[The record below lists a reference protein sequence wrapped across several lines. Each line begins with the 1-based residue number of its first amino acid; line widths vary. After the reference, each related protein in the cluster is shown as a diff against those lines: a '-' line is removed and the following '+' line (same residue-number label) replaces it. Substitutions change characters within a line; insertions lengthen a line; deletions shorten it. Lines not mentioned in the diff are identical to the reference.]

1 MDNKGGIAPLICT
14 EIFSD
19 THDKPYLFTKPVAG
33 KWLHLSH
40 TQDDMPNISMKML
53 AKELQ
58 LSVST
63 VSKVFT
69 DSHEISEQTK
79 QKVLALARKL
89 NYVPNPYASSLR
101 KRKSKTI
108 AVVLPEVADSFF
120 SVAINGIE
128 SIAREKGYHVLIYLT
143 HEQLEREQA
152 ILTDFQSGRVDG
164 VLISVSNET
173 SDDQHIKEM
182 MQRGIPVVFFDRVC
196 EETATT
202 RITTND
208 KESGYLAT
216 QHLVEQGCKHIAYLT
231 ISESLSISQNR
242 LKGCKQAMAAHQ
254 LSFQD
259 QDLVLCTNDD
269 TQNIAIIKSLL
280 QRKDRPDGIIASVEK
295 LTASVY
301 LACKELKITIPTA
314 IKVISFS
321 NQSTAPILNPSLT
334 TITQPAFEMGKMAAA
349 VLFNSLKKSHD
360 RLKAETIVVPSVLVT
375 RESTKGIR

>member
-1 MDNKGGIAPLICT
+1 MA
-14 EIFSD
+14 
-19 THDKPYLFTKPVAG
+19 
-33 KWLHLSH
+33 
-40 TQDDMPNISMKML
+40 NISMKML
-53 AKELQ
+53 AKELR

-79 QKVLALARKL
+79 QKVLELARKL

-128 SIAREKGYHVLIYLT
+128 SVAREKGYHVLIYLT
-143 HEQLEREQA
+143 HERFDREQA

-173 SDDQHIKEM
+173 TNDVHISEM

-208 KESGYLAT
+208 QESGFLAAR
-216 QHLVEQGCKHIAYLT
+216 HLIEQGCKRIAYLT
-231 ISESLSISQNR
+231 ISERLSISRNR
-242 LKGCKQAMAAHQ
+242 LTGCQQALAAHN
-254 LSFQD
+254 LPFRE
-259 QDLVLCTNDD
+259 QDLVLCTDDD
-269 TQNIAIIKSLL
+269 TENYAIIQKLL
-280 QRKDRPDGIIASVEK
+280 QRKDRPDGIIASVE
-295 LTASVY
+295 
-301 LACKELKITIPTA
+301 
-314 IKVISFS
+314 
-321 NQSTAPILNPSLT
+321 N
-334 TITQPAFEMGKMAAA
+334 
-349 VLFNSLKKSHD
+349 
-360 RLKAETIVVPSVLVT
+360 
-375 RESTKGIR
+375 

>member
-1 MDNKGGIAPLICT
+1 MA
-14 EIFSD
+14 
-19 THDKPYLFTKPVAG
+19 
-33 KWLHLSH
+33 
-40 TQDDMPNISMKML
+40 NISMKML
-53 AKELQ
+53 AKELH

-79 QKVLALARKL
+79 QKVLELAKKL

-128 SIAREKGYHVLIYLT
+128 SVAREKGYHVLIYLT
-143 HEQLEREQA
+143 HERFDREQA

-173 SDDQHIKEM
+173 TDDVHINEM

-208 KESGYLAT
+208 QESGYLAAR
-216 QHLVEQGCKHIAYLT
+216 HLIEQGCQRIAYLT
-231 ISESLSISQNR
+231 IAERLSISRNR
-242 LKGCKQAMAAHQ
+242 LTGCKQALAAHN
-254 LSFQD
+254 LPFRD
-259 QDLVLCTNDD
+259 QDLVLCTDD
-269 TQNIAIIKSLL
+269 DAENFAIIQKLL
-280 QRKDRPDGIIASVEK
+280 QRNDSPDGIIASVEK
-295 LTASVY
+295 LTASIY
-301 LACKELKITIPTA
+301 LACKALKVAIPGDL
-314 IKVISFS
+314 KVISFS

-349 VLFNSLKKSHD
+349 VLFNSLKKSD
-360 RLKAETIVVPSVLVT
+360 TSLRSETIIVPSVLIP
-375 RESTKGIR
+375 RESTGR

>member
-1 MDNKGGIAPLICT
+1 
-14 EIFSD
+14 
-19 THDKPYLFTKPVAG
+19 
-33 KWLHLSH
+33 
-40 TQDDMPNISMKML
+40 MKML
-53 AKELQ
+53 AKELK

-79 QKVLALARKL
+79 QKVLALAKKL

-101 KRKSKTI
+101 KRQSKTI

-128 SIAREKGYHVLIYLT
+128 SVAREKGYHVLIYLT
-143 HEQLEREQA
+143 HERLEREQA

-173 SDDQHIKEM
+173 TSDGHITEM
-182 MQRGIPVVFFDRVC
+182 MQRGIPVVYFDRVC

-208 KESGYLAT
+208 KESGFLAA
-216 QHLVEQGCKHIAYLT
+216 QHLIEQGCKRIAYLT
-231 ISESLSISQNR
+231 ISKSLSISRNR
-242 LKGCKQAMAAHQ
+242 LMGCRQALAAHQ
-254 LSFQD
+254 LPFRES
-259 QDLVLCTNDD
+259 DLVLCTDD
-269 TQNIAIIKSLL
+269 EAENYAIIKALL
-280 QRKDRPDGIIASVEK
+280 EKKNGPDGIIASVEK
-295 LTASVY
+295 LTAAVY
-301 LACKELKITIPTA
+301 LACKELKVTIPG
-314 IKVISFS
+314 KVKVVSFS

-349 VLFNSLKKSHD
+349 VLFNSLKKSQLQ
-360 RLKAETIVVPSVLVT
+360 LKSETIVVPSVLIA
-375 RESTKGIR
+375 RESTTGKI

>member
-1 MDNKGGIAPLICT
+1 MA
-14 EIFSD
+14 
-19 THDKPYLFTKPVAG
+19 
-33 KWLHLSH
+33 
-40 TQDDMPNISMKML
+40 NISMKML
-53 AKELQ
+53 AKELR

-79 QKVLALARKL
+79 QKVLELAKKL

-128 SIAREKGYHVLIYLT
+128 SVAREKGYHVLIYLT
-143 HEQLEREQA
+143 HERFDREQA

-173 SDDQHIKEM
+173 THDEHISEM
-182 MQRGIPVVFFDRVC
+182 MQRDIPVVFFDRVC

-208 KESGYLAT
+208 RESGYLAA
-216 QHLVEQGCKHIAYLT
+216 QHLIEQGCKRIAYLT
-231 ISESLSISQNR
+231 ISERLSISKNR
-242 LKGCKQAMAAHQ
+242 LTGCQQALAAHH
-254 LSFQD
+254 FPFREE
-259 QDLVLCTNDD
+259 DLVVCTDD
-269 TQNIAIIKSLL
+269 ETENYAIIKKLL

-295 LTASVY
+295 LTAGIY
-301 LACKELKITIPTA
+301 LACKELKVAIPGNV
-314 IKVISFS
+314 KVISFS

-334 TITQPAFEMGKMAAA
+334 TVTQPAFEMGKMAAS
-349 VLFNSLKKSHD
+349 VLFNSLKKSD
-360 RLKAETIVVPSVLVT
+360 NPLKSETIIVPSVLIP
-375 RESTKGIR
+375 RESTGR

>member
-1 MDNKGGIAPLICT
+1 LA
-14 EIFSD
+14 
-19 THDKPYLFTKPVAG
+19 
-33 KWLHLSH
+33 H
-40 TQDDMPNISMKML
+40 TRIDMPNISMKLL
-53 AKELQ
+53 AKELG
-58 LSVST
+58 LSLST

-79 QKVLALARKL
+79 QKVLAMAKQL

-143 HEQLEREQA
+143 HELFDREQA
-152 ILTDFQSGRVDG
+152 ILADFQSGRVDG

-173 SDDQHIKEM
+173 TNDSHINEM

-208 KESGYLAT
+208 RESGRLAT
-216 QHLVEQGCKHIAYLT
+216 QHLLENGCKRIAFLT
-231 ISESLSISQNR
+231 ISESLSISKNR
-242 LKGCKQAMAAHQ
+242 LDGCRQALAAHR
-254 LSFQD
+254 LSFQEN
-259 QDLVLCTNDD
+259 DLVLCTDKDADNRE
-269 TQNIAIIKSLL
+269 IIKRLL

-295 LTASVY
+295 LTAGVY
-301 LACKELKITIPTA
+301 LACRDLKMAIPKDV
-314 IKVISFS
+314 KVISFS
-321 NQSTAPILNPSLT
+321 NQSTSPILNPSLT
-334 TITQPAFEMGKMAAA
+334 TITQPAFEMGKAAA
-349 VLFNSLKKSHD
+349 AALFNNLKKNNQQY
-360 RLKAETIVVPSVLVT
+360 KPETIVVPSVLVP
-375 RESTKGIR
+375 RESTTGVHQG

>member
-1 MDNKGGIAPLICT
+1 
-14 EIFSD
+14 
-19 THDKPYLFTKPVAG
+19 
-33 KWLHLSH
+33 
-40 TQDDMPNISMKML
+40 MPNISMKLL

-79 QKVLALARKL
+79 QKVLALAKKL

-120 SVAINGIE
+120 SMAINGIE

-143 HEQLEREQA
+143 HEQMEREQA
-152 ILTDFQSGRVDG
+152 ILSDFQSGRVDG
-164 VLISVSNET
+164 VLISISNET
-173 SDDQHIKEM
+173 TNDEHIIDM

-208 KESGYLAT
+208 RESGQLAA
-216 QHLVEQGCKHIAYLT
+216 QHLIDQGCRNIAYLT
-231 ISESLSISQNR
+231 ISGSLSISRNR
-242 LKGCKQAMAAHQ
+242 LAGVKQALTAHRTP
-254 LSFQD
+254 FNERN
-259 QDLVLCTNDD
+259 LVMCTDNEEE
-269 TQNIAIIKSLL
+269 NLRIIKELL

-295 LTASVY
+295 LTAAVY
-301 LACKELKITIPTA
+301 LACKELKIAIPGKL
-314 IKVISFS
+314 KVISFS
-321 NQSTAPILNPSLT
+321 NQTTAPILNPSLT
-334 TITQPAFEMGKMAAA
+334 TITQPAFAMGKLAAE
-349 VLFNSLKKSHD
+349 VLFNSLKKTNVT
-360 RLKAETIVVPSVLVT
+360 LKAETVVVPSALVV
-375 RESTKGIR
+375 RESTTGRDLG

>member
-1 MDNKGGIAPLICT
+1 
-14 EIFSD
+14 
-19 THDKPYLFTKPVAG
+19 
-33 KWLHLSH
+33 
-40 TQDDMPNISMKML
+40 ML
-53 AKELQ
+53 AKELR

-79 QKVLALARKL
+79 QKVLELAKKL

-128 SIAREKGYHVLIYLT
+128 SVAREKGYHVLIYLT
-143 HEQLEREQA
+143 HERLDREQA

-173 SDDQHIKEM
+173 TNDAHISDM

-208 KESGYLAT
+208 RESGYLAA
-216 QHLVEQGCKHIAYLT
+216 QHLIGQGCEHIAYLT
-231 ISESLSISQNR
+231 ISERLSISRNR
-242 LKGCKQAMAAHQ
+242 LTGCRQALAAHN
-254 LSFQD
+254 LPFQD
-259 QDLVLCTNDD
+259 NDLVLCTDD
-269 TQNIAIIKSLL
+269 EAENYAIIKKLL
-280 QRKDRPDGIIASVEK
+280 RRKDRPDGIIASVEK
-295 LTASVY
+295 LTAGIY
-301 LACKELKITIPTA
+301 LACKELKVVIPED

-321 NQSTAPILNPSLT
+321 NQSAAPILNPSLT
-334 TITQPAFEMGKMAAA
+334 TITQPAFEMGKMAAS
-349 VLFNSLKKSHD
+349 VLFNSLRKSD
-360 RLKAETIVVPSVLVT
+360 VQLKAETIVVPSVLVP
-375 RESTKGIR
+375 RESTGILQGRL

>member
-1 MDNKGGIAPLICT
+1 
-14 EIFSD
+14 
-19 THDKPYLFTKPVAG
+19 
-33 KWLHLSH
+33 
-40 TQDDMPNISMKML
+40 ML
-53 AKELQ
+53 AKELR

-79 QKVLALARKL
+79 QKVLELAKKL

-128 SIAREKGYHVLIYLT
+128 SVAREKGYHVLIYLT
-143 HEQLEREQA
+143 HERFDREQA

-173 SDDQHIKEM
+173 TNDAHISDM

-208 KESGYLAT
+208 RESGYLAA
-216 QHLVEQGCKHIAYLT
+216 QHLIEQGCERIAYLT
-231 ISESLSISQNR
+231 ISERLSISRNR
-242 LKGCKQAMAAHQ
+242 LTGCRQALAAHN
-254 LSFQD
+254 LPFQD
-259 QDLVLCTNDD
+259 NDLVLCTDD
-269 TQNIAIIKSLL
+269 EAENYAIIKKLL
-280 QRKDRPDGIIASVEK
+280 RRKDRPEGIIASVEK
-295 LTASVY
+295 LTAGIY
-301 LACKELKITIPTA
+301 LACKELKVAIPED

-321 NQSTAPILNPSLT
+321 NQSAAPILNPSLT
-334 TITQPAFEMGKMAAA
+334 TITQPAFEMGKMAAS
-349 VLFNSLKKSHD
+349 VLFNNLKKSD
-360 RLKAETIVVPSVLVT
+360 TSLKAETIIVPSVLIP
-375 RESTKGIR
+375 RESTGR

>member
-1 MDNKGGIAPLICT
+1 
-14 EIFSD
+14 
-19 THDKPYLFTKPVAG
+19 
-33 KWLHLSH
+33 
-40 TQDDMPNISMKML
+40 ML
-53 AKELQ
+53 AKELR

-79 QKVLALARKL
+79 QKVLELAKKL

-143 HEQLEREQA
+143 HERFDREQA

-173 SDDQHIKEM
+173 THDAHISDM

-202 RITTND
+202 RVTTND
-208 KESGYLAT
+208 RESGYLAAR
-216 QHLVEQGCKHIAYLT
+216 HLIEQGCKRIAYLT
-231 ISESLSISQNR
+231 ISERLSISKNR
-242 LKGCKQAMAAHQ
+242 LTGCQQALAAHH
-254 LSFQD
+254 FPFREE
-259 QDLVLCTNDD
+259 DLVVCTDD
-269 TQNIAIIKSLL
+269 ETENYAIIKKLL

-295 LTASVY
+295 LTAGIY
-301 LACKELKITIPTA
+301 LACKELKVAIPA
-314 IKVISFS
+314 DVKVISFS

-334 TITQPAFEMGKMAAA
+334 TITQPAFEMGKTAAA
-349 VLFNSLKKSHD
+349 VLFNSLKKSD
-360 RLKAETIVVPSVLVT
+360 TPLKPETIVVPSVLVP
-375 RESTKGIR
+375 RESTGR